1 MPLYCKGLTNGL
13 QYASG
18 WLLVSSVRSV
28 LSSDICKLNYQYL
41 GGYSP
46 IYHCGGPGSIP
57 GQSVWNLWWTMWQQD
72 EFFPPST
79 SVIPCQNGPDSIL
92 DTRCSYQKD
101 ERATTGG
108 F

>member
-72 EFFPPST
+72 EFFPHST